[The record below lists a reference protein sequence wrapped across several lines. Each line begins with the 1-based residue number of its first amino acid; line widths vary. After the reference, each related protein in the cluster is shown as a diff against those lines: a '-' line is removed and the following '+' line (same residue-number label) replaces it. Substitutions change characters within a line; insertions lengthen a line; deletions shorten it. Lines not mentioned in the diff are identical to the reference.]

1 MPQEQEGWW
10 RAGSVSGKLILVVED
25 DIAVGELLLLALARE
40 TSYQPLLVSTE
51 QEVLR
56 VVQEVKPVLFLLDYQ
71 LPQMTGIE
79 LYDDL
84 HARKEL
90 ATVPAI
96 VMSANL
102 PYRELQERHLVGVEK
117 PFDLDDLLQT
127 IERVLATS
135 LTQQE

>member
-10 RAGSVSGKLILVVED
+10 RTGPVSGKVILVVED
-25 DIAVGELLLLALARE
+25 DTAVGELLLLALARE

-56 VVQEVKPVLFLLDYQ
+56 AVQEVKPALFLLDYQ

-90 ATVPAI
+90 ASVPAI

-102 PYRELQERHLVGVEK
+102 PYWELQKRHLVGVEK

-127 IERVLATS
+127 IERVLATH
-135 LTQQE
+135 

>member
-1 MPQEQEGWW
+1 MSQEQERWW
-10 RAGSVSGKLILVVED
+10 RTGPVSGKVILVVED

-56 VVQEVKPVLFLLDYQ
+56 AVQAVKPTLFLLDYQ

-102 PYRELQERHLVGVEK
+102 PYHELQERHLVGVEK

-127 IERVLATS
+127 IERVLATH
-135 LTQQE
+135 

>member
-1 MPQEQEGWW
+1 
-10 RAGSVSGKLILVVED
+10 VILVVED
-25 DIAVGELLLLALARE
+25 DTAVGELLLLALARE

-56 VVQEVKPVLFLLDYQ
+56 AVQEVKPALFLLDYQ

-84 HARKEL
+84 HARTEL

-127 IERVLATS
+127 IERVLATH
-135 LTQQE
+135 